1 MKATKSRFFILSLLF
16 IVTAINY
23 MDRANLSVAGSNIQ
37 SEFDLSATQLGL
49 LFSMFTWFYAA
60 SQIPVGYVLDR
71 IGSHILYGSAIIL
84 WSIFTFLM
92 GFSSHHLLTTAT
104 ASFLMLLG
112 CRALIGIAEAP
123 SFPSNTK
130 IIATWFPDHERA
142 RATAIYSS
150 AQYIGLALLT
160 PALSYI
166 VAEYG
171 WEMSFY
177 LCGGAGILFGIY
189 WLMKYRDP
197 QHSTGTNQQE
207 LDYICEGGGYGSKN
221 QATISEK
228 VRWKDIKYFL
238 KQRTIWGLFI
248 AQFACSST
256 LYFFLT
262 WFIVY
267 LEKGL
272 HLSITKAGI
281 GASFPYLMAMA
292 GVLCGGT
299 LSDVL
304 LKKGKSRTFA
314 RKLPVMAGLC
324 LTMVIC
330 LVNFF
335 EDQPTIAIAILSVAF
350 FANAFSNLGWVVW
363 SDVIPRNFIGTM
375 GGCLNICGNL
385 SGIVSPIVIGVIL
398 QRTHNFQYAMW
409 YIAAVALVGLLA
421 YTFLVGKIEVIVP
434 PKSDIPNPHRADP
447 NQQKVT
453 EVLK

>member
-23 MDRANLSVAGSNIQ
+23 MDRANLSVAGSKVQ

-71 IGSHILYGSAIIL
+71 IGSRILYGSAIIL
-84 WSIFTFLM
+84 WSLFTFMM
-92 GFSSHHLLTTAT
+92 GFASHHLFATAT
-104 ASFLMLLG
+104 ASFLMLLA
-112 CRALIGIAEAP
+112 CRALIGVAEAP

-130 IIATWFPDHERA
+130 IIASWFPDHERA

-177 LCGGAGILFGIY
+177 LSGGVGILFGIY
-189 WLMKYRDP
+189 WLIAYRDP
-197 QHSTGTNQQE
+197 QHSRKTNQRE
-207 LDYICEGGGYGSKN
+207 LDYIREGGGYGSKN
-221 QATISEK
+221 QANVSEK
-228 VRWKDIKYFL
+228 VRWSDIAFFL
-238 KQRTIWGLFI
+238 RQRTVWGLFI

-272 HLSITKAGI
+272 HLPIAKAGL

-299 LSDVL
+299 LSDML

-314 RKLPVMAGLC
+314 RKLPVMSGLF
-324 LTMVIC
+324 LTMIIC

-335 EDQPTIAIAILSVAF
+335 EDQPVIAIAILSIAF

-398 QRTHNFQYAMW
+398 QRTNNFHYAMW
-409 YIAAVALVGLLA
+409 YIAAVALMGLLA
-421 YTFLVGKIEVIVP
+421 YTFLVGKIEVLVP
-434 PKSDIPNPHRADP
+434 PKPEKPLPPHSNADLH
-447 NQQKVT
+447 NIEAK
-453 EVLK
+453 